1 MQVSL
6 LQAAIFYAWN
16 MDGMNKNDSSGII
29 GSGYIMANSILPI
42 LKAPDEKSAL
52 LFKENTEFIVEGN
65 HMKDGAV
72 AVFDSF
78 SLAISGMTNL
88 DCSLIVELHAYNF
101 RSLTV
106 LNHPY
111 HQHNIPLRTKKPNTL
126 RSKLGNTISFRCGNS
141 SRNIRKWKE

>member
-101 RSLTV
+101 CIHDRPQPSISSTQYTSE
-106 LNHPY
+106 NKET
-111 HQHNIPLRTKKPNTL
+111 QHIAFEVREYN
-126 RSKLGNTISFRCGNS
+126 
-141 SRNIRKWKE
+141 